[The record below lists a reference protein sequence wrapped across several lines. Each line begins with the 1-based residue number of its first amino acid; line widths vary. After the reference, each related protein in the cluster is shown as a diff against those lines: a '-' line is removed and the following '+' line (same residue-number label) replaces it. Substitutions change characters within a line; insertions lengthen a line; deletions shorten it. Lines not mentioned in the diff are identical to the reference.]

1 MIKIT
6 IFKKDDLIAG
16 FQVKGHSGYAQEGQD
31 IVCSG
36 VSVATQMALLGLKEI
51 LKFDFESNIDDGFLV
66 VRLDKKDYQNAS
78 AQVLLQSME
87 KTLEDIAK
95 NYSKFVK
102 MEVRRDVY

>member
-6 IFKKDDLIAG
+6 IFKKDNFIAG
-16 FQVKGHSGYAQEGQD
+16 YQIKGHSGYAQEGHD

-36 VSVATQMALLGLKEI
+36 VSVASQMTLLGLKEI
-51 LKFDFESNIDDGFLV
+51 LNLDVESNMDDGFLV
-66 VRLDKKDYQNAS
+66 VRLDSKDFQNQS
-78 AQVLLQSME
+78 AQVLLLSME

-102 MEVRRDVY
+102 MEVRKDVY

>member
-6 IFKKDDLIAG
+6 IFKKDNFIVG
-16 FQVKGHSGYAQEGQD
+16 YQVKGHSGYAQEGQD

-36 VSVATQMALLGLKEI
+36 VSVASQMTLLGLKEI
-51 LKFDFESNIDDGFLV
+51 LNLKVESNMEDGFLV
-66 VRLDKKDYQNAS
+66 VWLDSKDFQNQS
-78 AQVLLQSME
+78 AQVLLLSME

-102 MEVRRDVY
+102 MEVRKDVY